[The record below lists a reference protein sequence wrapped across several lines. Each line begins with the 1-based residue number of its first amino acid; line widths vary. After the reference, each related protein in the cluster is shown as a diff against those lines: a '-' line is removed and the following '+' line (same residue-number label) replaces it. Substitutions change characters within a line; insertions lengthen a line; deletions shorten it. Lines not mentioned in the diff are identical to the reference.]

1 VAVVRGGRAGRTD
14 AAGRT
19 SVQAS
24 AAGALGE
31 LLRWHRQRR
40 GLTQGELAARGA
52 PELSVNTIGNL
63 ERGRTRPYR
72 HTLETLCTA
81 LGLDEPERA
90 AVFAAWRA
98 RARAAGPGPPPQT
111 SAAPP
116 APPPPAAAASGALG
130 LGRLGSFPASP
141 ASLVGREAE
150 IRQICERL
158 SGRESRLLTL
168 TGPAGVGKTR
178 LALAAAERL
187 LGSLPDGGY
196 FVDLS
201 PIGEAAL
208 VLPTLARAVG
218 AWDPGEPASPAR
230 VQARLGARQVLL
242 VLDNFEHVLPAATPL
257 AALLDACP
265 RVRTLVTSREPLR
278 LRREQQFPVPPL
290 GLADSRGA
298 LTPAEVAA
306 APAAQLYVLRAQAVQ
321 PSFALTAANARA
333 VAELCARLDGLPLA
347 IELAAARIKV
357 LPPGAILA
365 RLEGRLDLL
374 ASKGADEP
382 ARHRTLR
389 AAIEWSH
396 DLLDPGERALFRR
409 LAVFA
414 GAYTLEAAEAVCA
427 EPPAPP
433 GAAATRGRRR
443 GRRRGPARAAARSS
457 GLTVL
462 AGLESLVDKSLLQR
476 EEAEGEPRFRML
488 ETVRAFAQERLSE
501 AGEAEPLAR
510 RHLEYCVR
518 RAEQAVPHLL
528 GAEQPRWL
536 EHLGHEYDDLRA
548 ALGRAVAAGA
558 AAPALRLAA
567 ALWRFWYFRSDFTEG
582 RGWLTRVLALP
593 ATAAQAEA
601 RAEALNGAGALA
613 ISQDDFAAARS
624 LYEECLA
631 LRRAA
636 GDRSGEARALNNLS
650 VVAIAVADYP
660 RAQALLTSS
669 LVLHRAAGYRIGEA
683 YNLNNLGL
691 LRRGEGALAA
701 AQARQEESLAL
712 FEELGDVWGAAMAQ
726 CDLADVLRDRGA
738 AEHAARL
745 YEASLARR
753 RAVGDRRGAGVT
765 LAGLARLDTRRGR
778 YAEARA
784 NLAAALA
791 IVREVRDG
799 RAAARVLETGA
810 ELAAAEARPEHALR
824 LAAAAAAVRAR
835 AGVPLPRA
843 ECAPWEAWLRTV
855 RGTVGEAEAVRDWAA
870 GGATP
875 LDQILTEAL
884 LRCSERPPG
893 AGAMDALSE
902 AVVGGWSAA

>member
-1 VAVVRGGRAGRTD
+1 M
-14 AAGRT
+14 
-19 SVQAS
+19 QAP

-31 LLRWHRQRR
+31 LLRRHRQRR

-98 RARAAGPGPPPQT
+98 RARAAGPGPPPQAT
-111 SAAPP
+111 AAAPP
-116 APPPPAAAASGALG
+116 APPPPAVAASGALG

-141 ASLVGREAE
+141 APLVGREAE

-178 LALAAAERL
+178 LALAVAERL
-187 LGSLPDGGY
+187 LGSVPDGGY

-290 GLADSRGA
+290 GLADARGA
-298 LTPAEVAA
+298 LTPAAVAA

-321 PSFALTAANARA
+321 PSFELTAANACA

-414 GAYTLEAAEAVCA
+414 GACTLEAAEAVCA

-433 GAAATRGRRR
+433 GAAPRG
-443 GRRRGPARAAARSS
+443 A
-457 GLTVL
+457 
-462 AGLESLVDKSLLQR
+462 
-476 EEAEGEPRFRML
+476 
-488 ETVRAFAQERLSE
+488 
-501 AGEAEPLAR
+501 
-510 RHLEYCVR
+510 
-518 RAEQAVPHLL
+518 
-528 GAEQPRWL
+528 
-536 EHLGHEYDDLRA
+536 
-548 ALGRAVAAGA
+548 AAGA
-558 AAPALRLAA
+558 AAGAPR
-567 ALWRFWYFRSDFTEG
+567 
-582 RGWLTRVLALP
+582 
-593 ATAAQAEA
+593 A
-601 RAEALNGAGALA
+601 RRPGALA
-613 ISQDDFAAARS
+613 
-624 LYEECLA
+624 
-631 LRRAA
+631 
-636 GDRSGEARALNNLS
+636 
-650 VVAIAVADYP
+650 
-660 RAQALLTSS
+660 
-669 LVLHRAAGYRIGEA
+669 
-683 YNLNNLGL
+683 
-691 LRRGEGALAA
+691 
-701 AQARQEESLAL
+701 
-712 FEELGDVWGAAMAQ
+712 
-726 CDLADVLRDRGA
+726 
-738 AEHAARL
+738 
-745 YEASLARR
+745 
-753 RAVGDRRGAGVT
+753 
-765 LAGLARLDTRRGR
+765 
-778 YAEARA
+778 
-784 NLAAALA
+784 
-791 IVREVRDG
+791 
-799 RAAARVLETGA
+799 
-810 ELAAAEARPEHALR
+810 
-824 LAAAAAAVRAR
+824 
-835 AGVPLPRA
+835 
-843 ECAPWEAWLRTV
+843 
-855 RGTVGEAEAVRDWAA
+855 
-870 GGATP
+870 
-875 LDQILTEAL
+875 
-884 LRCSERPPG
+884 
-893 AGAMDALSE
+893 
-902 AVVGGWSAA
+902 

>member
-1 VAVVRGGRAGRTD
+1 MQ
-14 AAGRT
+14 
-19 SVQAS
+19 VQAP
-24 AAGALGE
+24 AAALGE

-52 PELSVNTIGNL
+52 PELSVNTVGNL

-81 LGLDEPERA
+81 LGLDEPERG

-98 RARAAGPGPPPQT
+98 GARTAGPGPPLQAT
-111 SAAPP
+111 AEAAS
-116 APPPPAAAASGALG
+116 APPPPAAGAPGALG
-130 LGRLGSFPASP
+130 PGRFGRFPASP
-141 ASLVGREAE
+141 APLVGREAE
-150 IRQICERL
+150 IRQICEHL
-158 SGRESRLLTL
+158 SGRGSRLLTL
-168 TGPAGVGKTR
+168 TGPGGVGKTR
-178 LALAAAERL
+178 LALAVAERL
-187 LGSLPDGGY
+187 LGNLPDGGY

-208 VLPTLARAVG
+208 VLPALARAVG

-230 VQARLGARQVLL
+230 VRARLGTRQVLL
-242 VLDNFEHVLPAATPL
+242 VLDNFEHVLPAAAPL

-290 GLADSRGA
+290 GLADARGA
-298 LTPAEVAA
+298 LTPGAVAA
-306 APAAQLYVLRAQAVQ
+306 APAAQLYVRRAQAVQ

-347 IELAAARIKV
+347 IELAAARVKV
-357 LPPGAILA
+357 LPPAAILA

-389 AAIEWSH
+389 TAIEWSY
-396 DLLDPGERALFRR
+396 DLLEPGERALFRR

-414 GAYTLEAAEAVCA
+414 GACTLEAVEAVCA
-427 EPPAPP
+427 EPPTSPG
-433 GAAATRGRRR
+433 GAAARGRRR
-443 GRRRGPARAAARSS
+443 GRRGRRRVPAPSP
-457 GLTVL
+457 GLPVL
-462 AGLESLVDKSLLQR
+462 TGLESLVDKSLLQQ
-476 EEAEGEPRFRML
+476 EEAAGEPRLRML
-488 ETVRAFAQERLSE
+488 ETVRAYAQERLSA
-501 AGEAEPLAR
+501 AGETEPLAR
-510 RHLEYCVR
+510 RHLAYCVQ

-536 EHLGHEYDDLRA
+536 EYLGHEYDDLRA

-567 ALWRFWYFRSDFTEG
+567 ALWRFWYFRSDFAEG
-582 RGWLTRVLALP
+582 RWWLTRVLALP
-593 ATAAQAEA
+593 AAAAPASA

-613 ISQDDFAAARS
+613 ISQDDFAAARG

-631 LRRAA
+631 LRRGA

-650 VVAIAVADYP
+650 VVAVAVADYP
-660 RAQALLTSS
+660 RAQALLEAS
-669 LVLHRAAGYRIGEA
+669 LALHREVGYRIGEA

-701 AQARQEESLAL
+701 ARARQEESLAL

-726 CDLADVLRDRGA
+726 CDLADVLRDQGA
-738 AEHAARL
+738 AESAARL
-745 YEASLARR
+745 YAASLARR

-765 LAGLARLDTRRGR
+765 LAGLARLETRRGR

-791 IVREVRDG
+791 IAREVRDG

-810 ELAAAEARPEHALR
+810 ELAAAEARPDHALR

-835 AGVPLPRA
+835 AGVPLPLSER
-843 ECAPWEAWLRTV
+843 APWEAWLRTV
-855 RGTVGEAEAVRDWAA
+855 RGTVGGAEAVRVWTA
-870 GGATP
+870 GGTAP

-884 LRCSERPPG
+884 LCCSERPPG
-893 AGAMDALSE
+893 AGAMDAPGE
-902 AVVGGWSAA
+902 AVTGGWSAA